1 MMQGFGANT
10 FVPVNKEG
18 KRHFVKFL
26 WIPHLG
32 VHSLVWDESLKL
44 AGQDPDSHRKDLIEA
59 IDNKAYPKWAF
70 AIQVI
75 PEEKQ
80 GHFVFAILV
89 ATKIWPEELVDVAI
103 ELHIANH
110 TQSHVVPGID
120 FSDDPLRQG
129 RKFSYFDTQIS
140 RLDWATFGRKFPSIA
155 RCSCAGEGIS
165 SDHGKRSKHLSQM
178 KFPPS
183 EPTIASLRI
192 TIIIGDRYDPVAF
205 NGIKTA
211 VASAGAL
218 SFDIGMKRSLIYAHG
233 ESKESAK

>member
-1 MMQGFGANT
+1 MAAVIVEDLSKSQEAAQNASSKDRKLVDLANDTTNIHRFDCERVPERVLYARGTGAFGNFQLLEGAEDVTYAGVLTDTSRNTPVFSRQTAIPRSGRMMQGFGANT

-110 TQSHVVPGID
+110 TQS
-120 FSDDPLRQG
+120 S
-129 RKFSYFDTQIS
+129 T
-140 RLDWATFGRKFPSIA
+140 
-155 RCSCAGEGIS
+155 S
-165 SDHGKRSKHLSQM
+165 SSLKLS
-178 KFPPS
+178 
-183 EPTIASLRI
+183 
-192 TIIIGDRYDPVAF
+192 
-205 NGIKTA
+205 
-211 VASAGAL
+211 
-218 SFDIGMKRSLIYAHG
+218 
-233 ESKESAK
+233 